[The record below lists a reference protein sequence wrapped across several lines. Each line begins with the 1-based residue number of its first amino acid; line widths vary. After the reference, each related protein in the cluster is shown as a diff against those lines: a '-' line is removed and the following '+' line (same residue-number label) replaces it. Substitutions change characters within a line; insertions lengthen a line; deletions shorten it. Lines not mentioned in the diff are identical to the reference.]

1 MKQFVFDG
9 ERIGPWVHER
19 AGGHYVPGSAGI
31 AIERDGELVVGVT
44 YDSYTGSNIIIHSR
58 CDDPKAT
65 SRRFYWMI
73 FDYPFNQL
81 GVTCVR
87 GLVSTGNAHAQEI
100 NGRLGFQ
107 GEAMLKDY
115 FPDGDAIIYVMR
127 RENCRFLALGERYA
141 NRMVAKAA

>member
-1 MKQFVFDG
+1 MNRIVLDG
-9 ERIGPWVHER
+9 ERVARWVYEK
-19 AGGHYVPGSAGI
+19 AGGYFSPGGVGI
-31 AIERDGELVVGVT
+31 GVENDRGELLVGVC
-44 YDSYTGSNIIIHSR
+44 YDGYTGPSIAIHSR
-58 CDDPKAT
+58 CDDPRAT

-127 RENCRFLALGERYA
+127 RADCRWLALGDRYA
-141 NRMVAKAA
+141 DRMVA